1 MGKWIALIVFIGV
14 CFAAAG
20 FGAIFT
26 RAALTDW
33 YPTLHKPSWNPP
45 NWIFGP
51 VWTALY
57 LMMAIAGWM
66 VWLDREVHPVGMALT
81 FFAMQLILNA
91 SWTAIF
97 FGMRNPGAAFVE
109 IVVLWLAIVATI
121 LLFAQIR
128 SAAAWMLVP
137 YIAWVTFAASL
148 NFTIWRLNR

>member
-26 RAALTDW
+26 RTALTDW

-66 VWLDREVHPVGMALT
+66 VWLDREVHPVAMALT
-81 FFAMQLILNA
+81 FFALQLILNA

-97 FGMRNPGAAFVE
+97 FGLRNPGAAFVE